1 MTKKIIYSLFFI
13 LVFTAC
19 GTSGLMNKT
28 KQLQLG
34 MSRQEATAL
43 LGNNYRVVA
52 ARQTPEGGLEV
63 LRYGPDILD
72 TSIYMLNFIDGRLVE
87 WYEEVPPPIQ
97 ELPHR
102 HERGTKSN

>member
-1 MTKKIIYSLFFI
+1 MTKKIIYSLLLI
-13 LVFTAC
+13 LAFTAC
-19 GTSGLMNKT
+19 GTSGLINKA
-28 KQLQLG
+28 KKLQLG
-34 MSRQEATAL
+34 MTRQEATAL
-43 LGNNYRVVA
+43 LGNDYRVVA
-52 ARQTPEGGLEV
+52 ARQTPEGDLEV
-63 LRYGPDILD
+63 LRYGPGLMD